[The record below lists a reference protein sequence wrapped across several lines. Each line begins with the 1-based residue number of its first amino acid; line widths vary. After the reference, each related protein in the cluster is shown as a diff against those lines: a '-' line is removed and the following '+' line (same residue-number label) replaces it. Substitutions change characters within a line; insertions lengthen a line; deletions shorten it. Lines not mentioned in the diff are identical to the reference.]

1 MYKRAYVKVDLDRI
15 RKNMKAIRSVLPE
28 GTKIIGV
35 VKADGYG
42 HGAVQTAK
50 AIEEDAAGYAVA
62 TAEEAL
68 ELRGNGIKKPVL
80 VLGPVP
86 ECQYGSMVEQEIRT
100 AVFDLTRAERLS
112 ETAVS
117 LGMMARVHIAVDTGM
132 NRIGL
137 RPSREQAQ
145 VVKEIAGLPGIV
157 TEGMFTHFARADEA
171 DKTSAR
177 EQLQAFLDFSQMV
190 KEAGV
195 FIPAL
200 HCANSAGI
208 MDLKESHITAV
219 RAGIILYG
227 LYPSD
232 QVQREALF
240 LEPAMELKSFIT
252 YIKEIG
258 PGAAVS
264 YGGTFVADRP
274 VRLATVSIGYAD
286 GIPRILSNT
295 GFEVLLHG
303 VRVPIIG
310 NICMDQLMIDV
321 TGIPEAREGDEV
333 TLLGRD
339 GTEEIT
345 MEELADLSG
354 RFHYEIPC
362 LMGKRLPRVYVSGG
376 RTREA
381 GEL

>member
-1 MYKRAYVKVDLDRI
+1 
-15 RKNMKAIRSVLPE
+15 
-28 GTKIIGV
+28 
-35 VKADGYG
+35 
-42 HGAVQTAK
+42 
-50 AIEEDAAGYAVA
+50 
-62 TAEEAL
+62 
-68 ELRGNGIKKPVL
+68 
-80 VLGPVP
+80 
-86 ECQYGSMVEQEIRT
+86 
-100 AVFDLTRAERLS
+100 
-112 ETAVS
+112 
-117 LGMMARVHIAVDTGM
+117 
-132 NRIGL
+132 
-137 RPSREQAQ
+137 
-145 VVKEIAGLPGIV
+145 
-157 TEGMFTHFARADEA
+157 
-171 DKTSAR
+171 
-177 EQLQAFLDFSQMV
+177 
-190 KEAGV
+190 
-195 FIPAL
+195 
-200 HCANSAGI
+200 

-274 VRLATVSIGYAD
+274 MRLATVSIGYGD
-286 GIPRILSNT
+286 GYPRSLSNKGEVLVHGTRARIL
-295 GFEVLLHG
+295 G
-303 VRVPIIG
+303 R
-310 NICMDQLMIDV
+310 ICMDQLMIDV

-339 GTEEIT
+339 GTDEIT

-376 RTREA
+376 RTGEA

>member
-1 MYKRAYVKVDLDRI
+1 M
-15 RKNMKAIRSVLPE
+15 
-28 GTKIIGV
+28 
-35 VKADGYG
+35 
-42 HGAVQTAK
+42 
-50 AIEEDAAGYAVA
+50 A

-137 RPSREQAQ
+137 RPVREQAQ

-274 VRLATVSIGYAD
+274 VRLATVSIGYGD
-286 GIPRILSNT
+286 GYPRSLSNKGEVLVHGTRARIL
-295 GFEVLLHG
+295 G
-303 VRVPIIG
+303 R
-310 NICMDQLMIDV
+310 ICMDQLMIDV

>member
-28 GTKIIGV
+28 GTRIIGV

-68 ELRGNGIKKPVL
+68 ELRENGIKKPVL

-117 LGMMARVHIAVDTGM
+117 LGMTAKVHIAVDTGM

-137 RPSREQAQ
+137 RPVREQVQ

-195 FIPAL
+195 SIPIL

-264 YGGTFVADRP
+264 YGGTFV
-274 VRLATVSIGYAD
+274 SIGYGD
-286 GIPRILSNT
+286 GYPRSLSNKGEVLVHGTRARIL
-295 GFEVLLHG
+295 G
-303 VRVPIIG
+303 R
-310 NICMDQLMIDV
+310 ICMDQLMIDV

-345 MEELADLSG
+345 MEELAKLSG

>member
-117 LGMMARVHIAVDTGM
+117 MGMTARVHIAVDTGM

-137 RPSREQAQ
+137 RPGREQAQ

-195 FIPAL
+195 SIPIL
-200 HCANSAGI
+200 HCANS
-208 MDLKESHITAV
+208 
-219 RAGIILYG
+219 AGIILYG

-274 VRLATVSIGYAD
+274 MRLATVSIGYGD
-286 GIPRILSNT
+286 GYPRSLSNKGEVLVHGTRARIL
-295 GFEVLLHG
+295 G
-303 VRVPIIG
+303 R
-310 NICMDQLMIDV
+310 ICMDQLMIDV
-321 TGIPEAREGDEV
+321 TRIPEAREGDEV

>member
-68 ELRGNGIKKPVL
+68 ELRENGIKKPVL

-117 LGMMARVHIAVDTGM
+117 MGMTARVHIAVDTGM

-137 RPSREQAQ
+137 RPGQEQAQ

-195 FIPAL
+195 SIPIL

-208 MDLKESHITAV
+208 MDLKESHGTAGPGRDHPV
-219 RAGIILYG
+219 RPVSVGPG
-227 LYPSD
+227 TEGGS
-232 QVQREALF
+232 F

-274 VRLATVSIGYAD
+274 MRLATVSIGYGD
-286 GIPRILSNT
+286 GYPRSLSNKGEVLVHGTRARIL
-295 GFEVLLHG
+295 G
-303 VRVPIIG
+303 R
-310 NICMDQLMIDV
+310 ICMDQLMIDV
-321 TGIPEAREGDEV
+321 TRIPEAREGDEV

>member
-117 LGMMARVHIAVDTGM
+117 MGMTARVHIAVDTGM

-137 RPSREQAQ
+137 RPGREQAQ

-157 TEGMFTHFARADEA
+157 TEGMFTHLPGLTRRIRPLPGSSFRRSWIFADGKGSGR
-171 DKTSAR
+171 
-177 EQLQAFLDFSQMV
+177 F
-190 KEAGV
+190 
-195 FIPAL
+195 
-200 HCANSAGI
+200 H
-208 MDLKESHITAV
+208 SHPSLCQQRRDHGSEGEPWNGGPGRDHPV
-219 RAGIILYG
+219 RPVSVGPG
-227 LYPSD
+227 TEGGS
-232 QVQREALF
+232 F

-274 VRLATVSIGYAD
+274 MRLATVSIGYGD
-286 GIPRILSNT
+286 GYPRSLSNKGEVLVHGTRARIL
-295 GFEVLLHG
+295 G
-303 VRVPIIG
+303 R
-310 NICMDQLMIDV
+310 ICMDQLMIDV
-321 TGIPEAREGDEV
+321 TRIPEAREGDEV

>member
-28 GTKIIGV
+28 GTRIIGV

-68 ELRGNGIKKPVL
+68 ELRENGIKKPVL

-117 LGMMARVHIAVDTGM
+117 LGMTAKVHIAVDTGM

-137 RPSREQAQ
+137 RPVREQVQ

-195 FIPAL
+195 SIPIL

-208 MDLKESHITAV
+208 MDLKESHGTAA

-274 VRLATVSIGYAD
+274 MRLATVSIGYGD
-286 GIPRILSNT
+286 GYPRSLSNKGEVLVHGTRARIL
-295 GFEVLLHG
+295 G
-303 VRVPIIG
+303 R
-310 NICMDQLMIDV
+310 ICMDQLMIDV
-321 TGIPEAREGDEV
+321 SEVEDVQEGDVV
-333 TLLGRD
+333 TLI
-339 GTEEIT
+339 GTQGSERVSVDAMSRAAHTINNETLTRIT
-345 MEELADLSG
+345 A
-354 RFHYEIPC
+354 RV
-362 LMGKRLPRVYVSGG
+362 PRIYIRKG
-376 RTREA
+376 
-381 GEL
+381 

>member
-208 MDLKESHITAV
+208 MESE
-219 RAGIILYG
+219 G
-227 LYPSD
+227 
-232 QVQREALF
+232 
-240 LEPAMELKSFIT
+240 EP
-252 YIKEIG
+252 YNGG
-258 PGAAVS
+258 PGRDHPV
-264 YGGTFVADRP
+264 RP
-274 VRLATVSIGYAD
+274 VSVGS
-286 GIPRILSNT
+286 
-295 GFEVLLHG
+295 
-303 VRVPIIG
+303 
-310 NICMDQLMIDV
+310 
-321 TGIPEAREGDEV
+321 
-333 TLLGRD
+333 
-339 GTEEIT
+339 GTEGGSFSGTGHGAEKFYYLYKGDRT
-345 MEELADLSG
+345 GSGCELWRDLCGGPPRASG
-354 RFHYEIPC
+354 HRQH
-362 LMGKRLPRVYVSGG
+362 RLRRRLSQEPFQ
-376 RTREA
+376 
-381 GEL
+381 